1 MDLLRELLFEFGW
14 VIPVLIVGSI
24 IWSVIKGRKRA
35 KEMRKAGASLNLRE
49 ASKSDKQV
57 LEDRIDQSRLFFEGS
72 SWPKTVLVGDVNGV
86 QVTLADY
93 NFSTPVTKRKTKTTL
108 LTIQT
113 NSLSLPP
120 FTLMPSGWLID
131 SLSSLVGYRDINF
144 DSHPQFSKQYLLR
157 AFDEDDQG
165 NEFSRNE
172 EPSSSAFKASKIKP
186 LVRDLF
192 IHELLD
198 LLETNSG
205 VSLEGRGDQ
214 FILRRFTSQ
223 RVPANELTAFVEL
236 GVKILSLYQ
245 EVARSFRSD
254 DFDYLSPMSLIVP
267 SGFVCLLWSIWWLSQ
282 RNENGIRRYRQ
293 SKSNLVFLFL
303 PGLINLAAFY
313 SLALHMYLFL
323 DDWPDIGTEGFSDA
337 LYVHYA
343 LMTYPFVIS
352 FFFPLILFGPLWIIF
367 YLIKPI
373 RPGWI
378 RWPPSDILRCIHSA
392 YPACPIRFPLLV
404 LGLRP
409 QTND

>member
-1 MDLLRELLFEFGW
+1 MDLLRELHFGFGW

-35 KEMRKAGASLNLRE
+35 QEMRKAGASLNLRE

-93 NFSTPVTKRKTKTTL
+93 NFSTPVNKKKTKETTL

-113 NSLSLPP
+113 NSLNLPP
-120 FTLMPSGWLID
+120 FTLRPSGWLIE

-157 AFDEDDQG
+157 AFDEDDLG
-165 NEFSRNE
+165 NEFSLYE
-172 EPSSSAFKASKIKP
+172 EPSSSAFKESKTEPI
-186 LVRDLF
+186 VRDLF
-192 IHELLD
+192 TNELLD

-236 GVKILSLYQ
+236 GVKILSL
-245 EVARSFRSD
+245 
-254 DFDYLSPMSLIVP
+254 LS
-267 SGFVCLLWSIWWLSQ
+267 
-282 RNENGIRRYRQ
+282 
-293 SKSNLVFLFL
+293 K
-303 PGLINLAAFY
+303 
-313 SLALHMYLFL
+313 
-323 DDWPDIGTEGFSDA
+323 
-337 LYVHYA
+337 
-343 LMTYPFVIS
+343 
-352 FFFPLILFGPLWIIF
+352 
-367 YLIKPI
+367 K
-373 RPGWI
+373 
-378 RWPPSDILRCIHSA
+378 
-392 YPACPIRFPLLV
+392 
-404 LGLRP
+404 
-409 QTND
+409 

>member
-24 IWSVIKGRKRA
+24 IWSILKGRKRA

-49 ASKSDKQV
+49 ASKSDKQA
-57 LEDRIDQSRLFFEGS
+57 LEDHIDQSRLFSDGS

-144 DSHPQFSKQYLLR
+144 DSHTQFSKQYLLR
-157 AFDEDDQG
+157 SFDEDDQG
-165 NEFSRNE
+165 NELSRYE
-172 EPSSSAFKASKIKP
+172 VPSSSAFKACKNES

-192 IHELLD
+192 THELLD

-236 GVKILSLYQ
+236 GVKILSL
-245 EVARSFRSD
+245 
-254 DFDYLSPMSLIVP
+254 LS
-267 SGFVCLLWSIWWLSQ
+267 
-282 RNENGIRRYRQ
+282 
-293 SKSNLVFLFL
+293 K
-303 PGLINLAAFY
+303 
-313 SLALHMYLFL
+313 
-323 DDWPDIGTEGFSDA
+323 
-337 LYVHYA
+337 
-343 LMTYPFVIS
+343 
-352 FFFPLILFGPLWIIF
+352 
-367 YLIKPI
+367 K
-373 RPGWI
+373 
-378 RWPPSDILRCIHSA
+378 
-392 YPACPIRFPLLV
+392 
-404 LGLRP
+404 
-409 QTND
+409 

>member
-1 MDLLRELLFEFGW
+1 MDLLRELHFGFGW

-35 KEMRKAGASLNLRE
+35 QEMRKAGASLNLRE

-93 NFSTPVTKRKTKTTL
+93 NFSTPVNKKKTKETTL

-113 NSLSLPP
+113 NSLNLPP
-120 FTLMPSGWLID
+120 FTLRPSGWLIE

-157 AFDEDDQG
+157 AFDEDDLG
-165 NEFSRNE
+165 NEFSLYE
-172 EPSSSAFKASKIKP
+172 EPSSSAFKESKTEPI
-186 LVRDLF
+186 VRDLF
-192 IHELLD
+192 THELLD

-236 GVKILSLYQ
+236 GVKILSL
-245 EVARSFRSD
+245 
-254 DFDYLSPMSLIVP
+254 LS
-267 SGFVCLLWSIWWLSQ
+267 
-282 RNENGIRRYRQ
+282 
-293 SKSNLVFLFL
+293 K
-303 PGLINLAAFY
+303 
-313 SLALHMYLFL
+313 
-323 DDWPDIGTEGFSDA
+323 
-337 LYVHYA
+337 
-343 LMTYPFVIS
+343 
-352 FFFPLILFGPLWIIF
+352 
-367 YLIKPI
+367 K
-373 RPGWI
+373 
-378 RWPPSDILRCIHSA
+378 
-392 YPACPIRFPLLV
+392 
-404 LGLRP
+404 
-409 QTND
+409 